1 MKVIDLLN
9 QIANT
14 EMFCNEDKLPEL
26 IKYEDKYY
34 SLCFEYIEDRYY
46 ICYAEENLPDDVWG
60 ELPVSTINLNDE
72 IEIIDKINSMENK

>member
-9 QIANT
+9 KIANT
-14 EMFCNEDKLPEL
+14 EMFFNEDKLPAL

-34 SLCFEYIEDRYY
+34 SLCFEYKEDRYY

-60 ELPVSTINLNDE
+60 ELTISTYNLNDE
-72 IEIIDKINSMENK
+72 VEIIEVLNERDI